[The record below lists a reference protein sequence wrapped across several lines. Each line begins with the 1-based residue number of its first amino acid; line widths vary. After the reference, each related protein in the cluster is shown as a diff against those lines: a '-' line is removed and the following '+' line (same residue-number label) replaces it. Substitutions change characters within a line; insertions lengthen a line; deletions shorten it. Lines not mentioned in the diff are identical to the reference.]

1 MEIGWDDILLL
12 SLKVY
17 EELLITLFIVSWIS
31 DEEANLRSTTSKPN
45 LFDKTLSSLSSFFLA
60 LIIMLSSFLTVSCFT
75 TTLSKS
81 DINFWICSSA
91 FWGALT

>member
-45 LFDKTLSSLSSFFLA
+45 LLDKTLSSFFLI

-91 FWGALT
+91 FWGALI

>member
-45 LFDKTLSSLSSFFLA
+45 LFDKTLSLFFLA

-91 FWGALT
+91 FWGALI